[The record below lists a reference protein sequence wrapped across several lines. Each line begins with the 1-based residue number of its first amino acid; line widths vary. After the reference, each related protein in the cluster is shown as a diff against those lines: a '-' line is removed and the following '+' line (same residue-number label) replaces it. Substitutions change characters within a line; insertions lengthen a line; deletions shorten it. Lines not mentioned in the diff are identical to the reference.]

1 MRRSP
6 AVRFL
11 ALAWMAVLCAIPAPR
26 AVAGPPPDR
35 FAAIALSLETGRYGY
50 STGAASLAAAAA
62 VARSKTGDPN
72 AEILV
77 WVQNGWVA
85 LAFSDNGTYAATWS
99 TRSARDAAASALR
112 DCAVN
117 GGRSQLAVCTSA
129 H

>member
-1 MRRSP
+1 MHRSP

-35 FAAIALSLETGRYGY
+35 FAAIALSLQTGRYGY
-50 STGAASLAAAAA
+50 SSGAASLAAAERAA
-62 VARSKTGDPN
+62 RANTGDPN

-85 LAFSDNGTYAATWS
+85 LAFSNNGEYAATWS

-112 DCAVN
+112 DCTVN
-117 GGRSQLAVCTSA
+117 GGRGELAVCTSA
-129 H
+129 R